1 MVRQARALRTHD
13 LIVDAAASEFL
24 QRGFALANLQRVADR
39 TGLTKGALYGHFQSK
54 QALADALV
62 AHLEEVLAEVLTT
75 ATQAADGTPVRLSR
89 LVTAVAEQ
97 IEADARVRAGLR
109 LVLEEGWNSGEAP
122 QVLENIRGIAK
133 QLAVHADQP
142 EPAADLAVVVLL
154 GAWVNSC
161 WPDAAHLV
169 RRVDDIRQLIPVLS
183 GTEW

>member
-1 MVRQARALRTHD
+1 M
-13 LIVDAAASEFL
+13 
-24 QRGFALANLQRVADR
+24 ANLQRVADR
-39 TGLTKGALYGHFQSK
+39 TGLTKGALYGHFRSK

-62 AHLEEVLAEVLTT
+62 AHLEEVLAEVLTA
-75 ATQAADGTPVRLSR
+75 ATQTADGTAVRLSG
-89 LVTAVAEQ
+89 LVTAIAEQ
-97 IEADARVRAGLR
+97 IEADPRVRAGLR

-122 QVLENIRGIAK
+122 QVLQNIRGIAK
-133 QLAVHADQP
+133 QLAVQADQP

-183 GTEW
+183 GPEW